1 MTALQN
7 PLKTITLMF
16 DASGTLRYGEHV
28 NQIEHALQCAM
39 LAQQAGAS
47 DELVVAA
54 LLHDVGHLL
63 HRDARG
69 ALLAGVDDVH
79 ENLGAKYL
87 AKWFGPA
94 VCQPI
99 ALHVQA
105 KRFLC
110 HREPGYHDLLSPVSQ
125 RTLALQGGPMS
136 EAQALEFEAGKHAF
150 AAVQLRRWDDEAKV
164 AGLTTPPLAHF
175 MAMAEKCGQI
185 PVAPSSPN

>member
-28 NQIEHALQCAM
+28 NQMEHALQCAL
-39 LAQQAGAS
+39 LAQQAGAG

-54 LLHDVGHLL
+54 LLHDIGHLL

-110 HREPGYHDLLSPVSQ
+110 LREPAYHDVLSPVSQ

-136 EAQALEFEAGKHAF
+136 EAQALEFEAGEHAV

-164 AGLTTPPLAHF
+164 AGLATPPLSYF
-175 MAMAEKCGQI
+175 MAMVEKCVQM
-185 PVAPSSPN
+185 PVVSISPN

>member
-1 MTALQN
+1 MHD
-7 PLKTITLMF
+7 PLKTIAQMF

-28 NQIEHALQCAM
+28 NQIEHALQCAT
-39 LAQQAGAS
+39 LAQAAGSA

-63 HRDARG
+63 HRDARA

-87 AKWFGPA
+87 ARWFGQA

-105 KRFLC
+105 KRYLC
-110 HREPGYHDLLSPVSQ
+110 WLEPSYHALLSPVSQ
-125 RTLALQGGPMS
+125 RTLTLQGGSMS
-136 EAQALEFEAGKHAF
+136 KVQALEFEAYEHAA
-150 AAVQLRRWDDEAKV
+150 AAVLLRRWDDEAKV
-164 AGLTTPPLAHF
+164 AGLATPHLAHF
-175 MAMAEKCGQI
+175 MAVAERCLL
-185 PVAPSSPN
+185 VA

>member
-1 MTALQN
+1 MAALPD
-7 PLKTITLMF
+7 PLKTIALMF

-28 NQIEHALQCAM
+28 NQIEHALQCAQ
-39 LAQQAGAS
+39 LAQQAGAT

-63 HRDARG
+63 HRDARV

-87 AKWFGPA
+87 AKGFGPA

-110 HREPGYHDLLSPVSQ
+110 RREPGYHDLLSPVSQ
-125 RTLALQGGPMS
+125 QTLALQGGPMS
-136 EAQALEFEAGKHAF
+136 EAQALEFEAGEHAA

-164 AGLTTPPLAHF
+164 AGLATPPLAHF
-175 MAMAEKCGQI
+175 IHLAGRCLTIA
-185 PVAPSSPN
+185 

>member
-28 NQIEHALQCAM
+28 NQIEHALQCAL
-39 LAQQAGAS
+39 LAQQAGAN

-110 HREPGYHDLLSPVSQ
+110 LREPAYHDLLSPVSQ
-125 RTLALQGGPMS
+125 RSLALQGGPMS
-136 EAQALEFEAGKHAF
+136 EAQALEFESNEHA
-150 AAVQLRRWDDEAKV
+150 AAAAMLRRWDDEAKV

-175 MAMAEKCGQI
+175 MAMAEKCGQM
-185 PVAPSSPN
+185 PVAPISPN

>member
-1 MTALQN
+1 MSPLQD
-7 PLKTITLMF
+7 PLKTITLIF

-28 NQIEHALQCAM
+28 NQMEHALQCAL
-39 LAQQAGAS
+39 LAQQAGAN

-110 HREPGYHDLLSPVSQ
+110 RRELAYHDLLSPVSQ
-125 RTLALQGGPMS
+125 RSLALQGGPMS
-136 EAQALEFEAGKHAF
+136 EAQALEFESNEQAV

-164 AGLTTPPLAHF
+164 AGLATPPLSYF
-175 MAMAEKCGQI
+175 MAMVEKCVQM
-185 PVAPSSPN
+185 PVVSISPN